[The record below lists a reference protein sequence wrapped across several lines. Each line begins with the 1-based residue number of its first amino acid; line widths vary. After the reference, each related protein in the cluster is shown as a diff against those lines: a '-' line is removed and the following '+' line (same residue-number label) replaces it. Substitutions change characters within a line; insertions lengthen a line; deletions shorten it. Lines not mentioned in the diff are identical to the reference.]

1 MQDRFER
8 TVDLPDDLRSPSTRD
23 EIRKH
28 NRNAAFEKYLKTGSI
43 PAAAIKI
50 AQHNMSTEMQNTTN
64 RSFLADASMMSAT
77 AGEQA
82 KDPLM

>member
-23 EIRKH
+23 ELRKQ
-28 NRNAAFEKYLKTGSI
+28 NRNVAFDMYLKTGTI
-43 PAAAIKI
+43 PAAALKI
-50 AQHNMSTEMQNTTN
+50 AQHNMSTEMHNTTN

-77 AGEQA
+77 AGQEP